1 VNDTD
6 DFSAAWTRAQRA
18 MPAGWRLDSLRC
30 ASTSLDVSQR
40 SERWLANAH
49 GPDGAVE
56 QVEEA
61 DPVAALN
68 SLVERVRRR

>member
-1 VNDTD
+1 VNATD
-6 DFSAAWTRAQRA
+6 DFSAAWTRAPRA
-18 MPAGWRLDSLRC
+18 KPAGWRRDSLQC
-30 ASTSLDVSQR
+30 ASPGLDLRQR

-68 SLVERVRRR
+68 SLVEQVRRR